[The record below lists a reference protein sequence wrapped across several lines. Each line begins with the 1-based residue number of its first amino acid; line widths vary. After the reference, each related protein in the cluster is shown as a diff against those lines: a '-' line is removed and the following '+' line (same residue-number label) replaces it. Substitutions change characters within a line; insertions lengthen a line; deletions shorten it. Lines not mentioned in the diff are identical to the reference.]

1 MDKKEKYINYV
12 VDDMIKKTEIDYDQ
26 EKIKYPS
33 HPSHP
38 CTTFLFSTF
47 LSNILSLHLS
57 SPSYSPSS
65 PLPFFSK
72 HVIERYGIHY
82 NDVDIIWKLYKERI
96 ESLYKK

>member
-33 HPSHP
+33 HPSLYVS
-38 CTTFLFSTF
+38 LFSP
-47 LSNILSLHLS
+47 LSLS
-57 SPSYSPSS
+57 SFTIFLTSFTST

-82 NDVDIIWKLYKERI
+82 NDVDIIWKLYKGKIKELI
-96 ESLYKK
+96 DNG